1 MKSISIAIFVSFL
14 NIFHVNGQK
23 VELNDNCKDAYQN
36 ILALRF
42 NAAHQ
47 KLEAEKEINP
57 NNLFVPY
64 LENYIDFLTVF
75 ISEDEEQFDW
85 LEDNKSKR
93 INTIKKLSDTSR
105 FKKYMLGNIYLQWAV
120 ARLKFKE
127 YITAAIEINKAYRLL
142 EANAEEFPAFVPN
155 NISLGV
161 LHVMIGMVPEKYQ
174 WLLNIISMKGSVEEG
189 RRELEY
195 VLEES
200 NRNETYHY
208 LRTET
213 LFYLGFI
220 DLNIKP
226 NAGQLAFLL
235 SELALNRKGNLLL
248 SYLSINI
255 LMRTGKNDS
264 ALFVFDENM
273 EPDGYYPFY
282 YLKYLSGECHLRKLD
297 GDGASKDYHV
307 FLSNFNGRNYVGDAW
322 RKVGW
327 SALIRGDSATY
338 RNEMNKVIEFGN
350 DDVDIDK
357 EAKKEANAGIVPNTE
372 LIKTRL
378 LFDGGYY
385 IKADSVLNEISM
397 VSLHA
402 EEKIEWYYRRAR
414 VAHELGNIGQAKSYY
429 NETIEIGSWSD
440 RYYAGN
446 SCLKLG
452 GIYEMEN
459 NKTKAIY
466 YYNLCSDLKFDEY
479 ENSIHAKAKAGLER
493 VNAQD

>member
-1 MKSISIAIFVSFL
+1 MKFISIVIVVSLLTIFQA
-14 NIFHVNGQK
+14 NGQE
-23 VELNDNCKDAYQN
+23 VELNDNCKEAYQN

-75 ISEDEEQFDW
+75 ISEDEGQFEW
-85 LEDNKSKR
+85 LEDNKLKR

-142 EANAEEFPAFVPN
+142 EANAEEFPGFVPN

-174 WLLNIISMKGSVEEG
+174 WLLNIISMKGSVEQG

-200 NRNETYHY
+200 NKNEIYHY
-208 LRTET
+208 LRAET

-226 NAGQLAFLL
+226 DADQLAFLL
-235 SELALNRKGNLLL
+235 SELALNRKDNLLL

-273 EPDGYYPFY
+273 EPDDYYPFY
-282 YLKYLSGECHLRKLD
+282 YLEYLSGECHLRKLD
-297 GDGASKDYHV
+297 SDRASKDYHV
-307 FLSNFNGRNYVGDAW
+307 FLSNFNGRNYIGDAW
-322 RKVGW
+322 RKLGW
-327 SALIRGDSATY
+327 SALLKNDTSAY
-338 RNEMNKVIEFGN
+338 FNYLSKVIEFGN

-357 EAKKEANAGIVPNTE
+357 EAKIEANTEIAPNIE

-385 IKADSVLNEISM
+385 VKADSVLNEINM
-397 VSLHA
+397 ATLGT
-402 EEKIEWYYRRAR
+402 EEKIEWQYRCAR

-440 RYYAGN
+440 RYYAAN

-459 NKTKAIY
+459 NKVKAIY
-466 YYNLCSDLKFDEY
+466 YYNLCRNLKFDEY